1 MIYSCLAALSVV
13 ATYGQLADNVAL
25 NNAERCNN
33 YIRVGYDKLYPV
45 GTCWQENTDETELI
59 TTSGPTTTSFLQ
71 NMQWTCRA
79 AGNGTE
85 ACENRM
91 NLGCTAA
98 VYVDEST
105 CRPCNGADDQCECEV
120 GGDASEC
127 TFYEETTYDKTF
139 SFSGWYCNKKVH
151 TLERTV
157 VNMCIQGDTNTP
169 SWYTYAYVCGGYDW
183 RSGNTQP
190 YADNQVWHSTADC
203 SDDRYAGYPTS
214 APTEA
219 TLAPTVNPTE
229 EGESPFSS
237 VWCSESTCAGVN
249 SPRADD
255 ASVPQATAP
264 PTRGF
269 DMIYLLDSS
278 AGVSV
283 DNFMSQIAFAETFVN
298 CALTDDG
305 HEDILRVSLISYGGK
320 VKKLF
325 GLTDVNDGISFDF
338 DMISDEDMV
347 GGNRHT
353 DEALA
358 AALEEFETNGRYG
371 SIKWVKLISNG
382 APMTNHELCLGDYVS
397 PQLEKMRDLG
407 DWNPFQNIGI
417 NLDAA
422 TMENLQCLVPA
433 GEEEYA
439 DDFVINTESLE
450 ALAEEWEYTECGY
463 DEEEEYE

>member
-13 ATYGQLADNVAL
+13 ATYGQLAENVAL

-157 VNMCIQGDTNTP
+157 VNMCIQGDAN
-169 SWYTYAYVCGGYDW
+169 SLSLYTYAYECGGLDS
-183 RSGNTQP
+183 RSGNEQP
-190 YADNQVWHSTADC
+190 YASGYEYRDTADC
-203 SDDRYAGYPTS
+203 SSSDGPVPTP
-214 APTEA
+214 APTDT
-219 TLAPTVNPTE
+219 TLAPTENPTE
-229 EGESPFSS
+229 EGDTSGSNYGS
-237 VWCSESTCAGVN
+237 LWCSESTCAGSN
-249 SPRADD
+249 SPAADGVD
-255 ASVPQATAP
+255 RNSVVVALVFAVFAS
-264 PTRGF
+264 
-269 DMIYLLDSS
+269 LL
-278 AGVSV
+278 
-283 DNFMSQIAFAETFVN
+283 
-298 CALTDDG
+298 
-305 HEDILRVSLISYGGK
+305 
-320 VKKLF
+320 
-325 GLTDVNDGISFDF
+325 
-338 DMISDEDMV
+338 
-347 GGNRHT
+347 
-353 DEALA
+353 
-358 AALEEFETNGRYG
+358 
-371 SIKWVKLISNG
+371 
-382 APMTNHELCLGDYVS
+382 
-397 PQLEKMRDLG
+397 
-407 DWNPFQNIGI
+407 
-417 NLDAA
+417 
-422 TMENLQCLVPA
+422 
-433 GEEEYA
+433 
-439 DDFVINTESLE
+439 
-450 ALAEEWEYTECGY
+450 
-463 DEEEEYE
+463 